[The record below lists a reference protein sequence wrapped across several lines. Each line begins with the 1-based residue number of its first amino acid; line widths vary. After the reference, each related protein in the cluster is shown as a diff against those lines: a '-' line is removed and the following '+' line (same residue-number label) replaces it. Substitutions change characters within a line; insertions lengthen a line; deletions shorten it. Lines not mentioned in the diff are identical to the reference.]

1 MKSYRSPKTGIRN
14 SDTHGR
20 GLFALAPISRGEVV
34 SVKGGHIID
43 RAELKRN
50 AEVIGASDLQISDEL
65 FMAPRTI
72 EEHDDVMMFLNHS
85 CEPNVGP
92 EGNIVFV
99 SMRDIEEGEELT
111 VDYAMVDDD
120 DLSMDCS
127 CGERACRRIV
137 TGRDWKNPELQRKY
151 GRHFAAYIYT
161 KILSAGR
168 Q

>member
-1 MKSYRSPKTGIRN
+1 
-14 SDTHGR
+14 
-20 GLFALAPISRGEVV
+20 
-34 SVKGGHIID
+34 VKGGHIID

-99 SMRDIEEGEELT
+99 SMRDIAAGEELT

-120 DLSMDCS
+120 ELSMDCS
-127 CGERACRRIV
+127 CGESACRGTI
-137 TGRDWKNPELQRKY
+137 TGRDWKNPKLQRKY
-151 GRHFAAYIYT
+151 GRFFAAYIYT
-161 KILSAGR
+161 KITSAGG
-168 Q
+168 